1 MKEKLTDEDR
11 RALINYRLEMADE
24 ALQNAVDSLEKE
36 HFHGAVN
43 RIYYA
48 CFYSV
53 SALLTYA
60 GHVASSHHGA
70 KTLFGQHY
78 IATSKISRKH
88 GAFYGQIF
96 NARNEGDYEAFVYYT
111 HEIVDEYLAQARKFI
126 EVVKQEIPTPQP

>member
-1 MKEKLTDEDR
+1 MKERLTDDDR
-11 RALINYRLEMADE
+11 RALIAYRLEMADE

-36 HFHGAVN
+36 HFHGAIN

-48 CFYSV
+48 CFYTV
-53 SALLTYA
+53 SALLTLG
-60 GHVASSHHGA
+60 GHEFSSHHGA

-78 IATSKISRKH
+78 IATGKLSRKQ

-111 HEIVDEYLAQARKFI
+111 HEIVAEYLDEASEFI
-126 EVVKQEIPTPQP
+126 RVVKLEIHDI

>member
-1 MKEKLTDEDR
+1 MKEKLTDDDR
-11 RALINYRLEMADE
+11 RALISYRLEMADE

-36 HFHGAVN
+36 FFHGAVN

-48 CFYSV
+48 CFYTV
-53 SALLTYA
+53 SALLTA
-60 GHVASSHHGA
+60 GGHEFGSHHGA

-78 IATSKISRKH
+78 IATGRVSRKL

-111 HEIVDEYLAQARKFI
+111 HEIVEEYLTQARELIKM
-126 EVVKQEIPTPQP
+126 VKLEIGS